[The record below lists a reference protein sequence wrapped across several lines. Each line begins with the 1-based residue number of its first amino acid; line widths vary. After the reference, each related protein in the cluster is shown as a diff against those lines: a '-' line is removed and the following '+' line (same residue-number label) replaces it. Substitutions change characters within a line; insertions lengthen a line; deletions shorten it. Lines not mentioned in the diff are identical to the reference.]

1 MIVAGFYCMK
11 MTDKKRN
18 YNHVDLNLVES
29 YLRHKKYPDDIS
41 NKGEKANFRRAC
53 KKFSIVDGQFKFDG
67 NRLVITDEKRRKDII
82 YDLHEGLGDNIR
94 AAAMG
99 SHLGR
104 TSTQEKVSNRK

>member
-1 MIVAGFYCMK
+1 MFLLNIVVYCDCSWLLLCVK

-29 YLRHKKYPDDIS
+29 YLRHNKYPDDVS

-67 NRLVITDEKRRKDII
+67 NRLVITDEILYII
-82 YDLHEGLGDNIR
+82 Y
-94 AAAMG
+94 
-99 SHLGR
+99 
-104 TSTQEKVSNRK
+104 TKV